1 MRTSN
6 SNKVSERTADPVAME
21 RNLILELESC
31 EGLDYMFEVKR
42 RLIFLLKVLP
52 VSSEAFVK
60 KIDMVMHHH
69 EQECKTESLVWY
81 GLPSSRTH

>member
-1 MRTSN
+1 M

-31 EGLDYMFEVKR
+31 EGLDYMFEVKF
-42 RLIFLLKVLP
+42 RLLFFLLKVLP
-52 VSSEAFVK
+52 VSSEAFVNK
-60 KIDMVMHHH
+60 FDMVMHHH
-69 EQECKTESLVWY
+69 EQECKAERLVWY